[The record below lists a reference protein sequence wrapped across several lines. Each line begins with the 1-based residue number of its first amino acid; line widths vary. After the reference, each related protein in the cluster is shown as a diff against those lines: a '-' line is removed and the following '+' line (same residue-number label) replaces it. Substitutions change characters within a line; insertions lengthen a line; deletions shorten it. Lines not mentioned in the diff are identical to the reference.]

1 MTIRIALS
9 TALYVREETSRAED
23 HRDDIRVAPVFA
35 DNLVRPEEARSF
47 ISNSRGETDSAAEES
62 EPHRVCRRL
71 HVLRGWSDEQAND
84 EQVFS

>member
-1 MTIRIALS
+1 MTDADLLYGDVEEELRSDPTIDATDIA
-9 TALYVREETSRAED
+9 
-23 HRDDIRVAPVFA
+23 VAVK
-35 DNLVRPEEARSF
+35 NGV
-47 ISNSRGETDSAAEES
+47 

>member
-1 MTIRIALS
+1 MPPVSGELSSKLTQHKSSPISHIIIFIRHK
-9 TALYVREETSRAED
+9 LYQGVNSVRAVCEPK
-23 HRDDIRVAPVFA
+23 PVG
-35 DNLVRPEEARSF
+35 NRISHVR
-47 ISNSRGETDSAAEES
+47 I

>member
-1 MTIRIALS
+1 MTDDVSLESYLEFNCRYLQDAI
-9 TALYVREETSRAED
+9 TSVPANKDLRPFFAWVGAD
-23 HRDDIRVAPVFA
+23 GQTRVLLNPILF
-35 DNLVRPEEARSF
+35 DN
-47 ISNSRGETDSAAEES
+47 G